1 MPSLS
6 NMTNPIA
13 LPAGGV
19 SNASW
24 EYVSAD
30 NAAVGTSYET
40 VSNQNADTT
49 FIDIVGTTAG
59 LGIEAV
65 SASTKDDGSPA
76 GVGAQTIKIY
86 GLDANW
92 AQQEETITLNGTTAT
107 TATTNTY
114 AFLNKAEVTA
124 VGSELDAAG
133 AITIREAGDTTLMV
147 IDAAQWRAQQC
158 QWQLAAGEVGYCYG
172 FWGNVQATADGAGV
186 VEFAL
191 QRHKYGFM
199 GDVSSNDNWET
210 IAEMTVV
217 DPDGDIVTATGGN
230 SGNLGWFQFP
240 GGLPFK
246 FEGKDI
252 IRLAAKAGVTGATV
266 SGGFM
271 LAIQSDTGSTTVTE
285 N

>member
-1 MPSLS
+1 MPNLS
-6 NMTNPIA
+6 TMNNPIA
-13 LPAGGV
+13 IPAGGV

-30 NAAVGTSYET
+30 NAAVATTYET

-65 SASTKDDGSPA
+65 SSDTKDDGSPA

-86 GLDANW
+86 GLNQAW
-92 AQQEETITLNGTTAT
+92 AQQAESITLDGTTAT
-107 TATTNTY
+107 TATSNKY
-114 AFLNKAEVTA
+114 AFLNKVEVTA

-133 AITIREAGDTTLMV
+133 TITIRDSGDTTLAL
-147 IDAAQWRAQQC
+147 IDPAMWRAQQC
-158 QWQLAAGEVGYCYG
+158 QWQLAVGETGYCYG
-172 FWGNVQATADGAGV
+172 FWYNVQGTADGAGV

-191 QRHKYGFM
+191 QRHKYGLM
-199 GDVSSNDNWET
+199 GDVSTNDNWET
-210 IAEMTVV
+210 IAEAICV
-217 DPDGDIVTATGGN
+217 DPDDDVVAATGGN
-230 SGNLGWFQFP
+230 GASQGFFSFP
-240 GGLPFK
+240 GGMPFK

-271 LAIQSDTGSTTVTE
+271 LAIQSATGGTTVTE
-285 N
+285 S